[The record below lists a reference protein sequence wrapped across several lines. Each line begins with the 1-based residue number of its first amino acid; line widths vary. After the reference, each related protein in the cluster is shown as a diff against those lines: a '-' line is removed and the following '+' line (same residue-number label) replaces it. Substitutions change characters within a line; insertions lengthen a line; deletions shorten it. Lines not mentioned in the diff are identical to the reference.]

1 VPLSKETYTHGHH
14 ESVLRSHT
22 WRTAQNSAAYLLG
35 HLRPGLS
42 LLDIGCGPGTVTVD
56 LAARVAPGRVVGLD
70 AAGTIVEQARVL
82 SDSVE
87 WRVGDAYAL
96 DADLHEFDVVHA
108 HQVLQHLADPV
119 AALRAWGQACR
130 QGGIVAA
137 RDGDYEAFTWY
148 PHDPQL
154 DRWLEL
160 YRLAARA
167 NGGEPDAGRRLLA
180 WAHQAGFE
188 DVTATAS
195 VWCYAT
201 ADERAWW
208 AGLWADRMTTSSV
221 GAQLVTAGESSV
233 EELRAIADAW
243 HRWAVQP
250 DGWFLVPHGE
260 IIAKV

>member
-1 VPLSKETYTHGHH
+1 MTLPRETYTHGHH

-22 WRTAQNSAAYLLG
+22 WRTAQNSAAYLLP
-35 HLRPGLS
+35 HLRPGVS
-42 LLDIGCGPGTVTVD
+42 LLDVGCGPGTITID
-56 LAARVAPGRVVGLD
+56 FAARVAPGRVVGLD
-70 AAGTIVEQARVL
+70 AARPIVEQARGL

-87 WRVGDAYAL
+87 WRVGDAYTL
-96 DADLHEFDVVHA
+96 DADLHDFHVVHA
-108 HQVLQHLADPV
+108 HQVLQHLSDPV
-119 AALRAWGQACR
+119 AALRAWGHACR

-148 PHDPQL
+148 PDDPRL

-180 WAHQAGFE
+180 WAHEAGFE

-201 ADERAWW
+201 ADERGWW
-208 AGLWADRMTTSSV
+208 AGLWADRMTTSAV
-221 GAQLVTAGESSV
+221 GTQLVTSGASSV
-233 EELRAIADAW
+233 EELHSIADAW
-243 HRWAVQP
+243 RRWAAHA

-260 IIAKV
+260 IIARV